1 MRVEIEQRIQEAC
14 DRGMRAIILR
24 AGDFYGGGSG
34 SWFDLVIAKDI
45 GRSRLTYPGPLN
57 VEHAWAY
64 LPDFAATLV
73 ELAERRANFGAC
85 EIFGFPGDAVTGEEF
100 IATIETVTKGKFTL
114 RPMSWWFLK
123 TLGQLLALGRELSE
137 LEYLWRVPHQIS
149 GDKLKAAIGE
159 IPHTPLPEAIA
170 ASLRAI
176 GYRV

>member
-1 MRVEIEQRIQEAC
+1 
-14 DRGMRAIILR
+14 
-24 AGDFYGGGSG
+24 
-34 SWFDLVIAKDI
+34 VIAKDI

-85 EIFGFPGDAVTGEEF
+85 ATFGFPGDAVTGEQF
-100 IATIETVTKGKFTL
+100 IATIETVTRSKFTL

-123 TLGQLLALGRELSE
+123 TIGQLLALGRELSE
-137 LEYLWRVPHQIS
+137 LEYLWRVPHRIS

-159 IPHTPLPEAIA
+159 IPHTPLPQAIA

-176 GYRV
+176 GYRL